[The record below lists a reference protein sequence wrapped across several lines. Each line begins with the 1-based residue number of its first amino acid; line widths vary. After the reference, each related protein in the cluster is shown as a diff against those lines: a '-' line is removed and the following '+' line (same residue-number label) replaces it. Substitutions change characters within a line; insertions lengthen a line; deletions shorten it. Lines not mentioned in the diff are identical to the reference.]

1 MSASHPAYDPAAF
14 WLLVTDARRC
24 RLFHGKRTGAGRL
37 HLDEKARLDEVWQE
51 QEHHRPAPLGAPSGK
66 SYIDAGHAD
75 EERMHRFAK
84 AVSGWMDEQARGMK
98 IAQLHLFAPK
108 RFLGVLRTEYS
119 SPLKGGIID
128 AAHDLAQLSAGEL
141 AEHPA
146 VTAIPPAD
154 ERKILDDH
162 LREKQ

>member
-1 MSASHPAYDPAAF
+1 MTTSHPSYDPASF
-14 WLLVTDARRC
+14 WLLITDARRS
-24 RLFHGKRTGAGRL
+24 RLFHGMRTPAGRL

-51 QEHHRPAPLGAPSGK
+51 QEHHRPAPLGAPSGR

-84 AVSGWMDEQARGMK
+84 SVSSWMDEQARGLK
-98 IAQLHLFAPK
+98 FEKLHLFAPK
-108 RFLGVLRTEYS
+108 RFLGVLRPEYS
-119 SPLKGGIID
+119 GGMKRVVVD
-128 AAHDLAQLSAGEL
+128 EAHDLAQLTAGEL

-162 LREKQ
+162 LRQRD

>member
-1 MSASHPAYDPAAF
+1 MPTSHPAYDPASF

-24 RLFHGKRTGAGRL
+24 RLFLGKRTAAGRL
-37 HLDEKARLDEVWQE
+37 HLDEQARLDEVWQE
-51 QEHHRPAPLGAPSGK
+51 QEHHRPAPLGSPSGK
-66 SYIDAGHAD
+66 SYIDPGHAD

-84 AVSGWMDEQARGMK
+84 AVAGWMSEQARGMK
-98 IAQLHLFAPK
+98 FTKLHLFAPK
-108 RFLGVLRTEYS
+108 RFLGMLRPEYPS
-119 SPLKGGIID
+119 QLKSGILD
-128 AAHDLAQLSAGEL
+128 EAHDLAQLSAGEL

-162 LREKQ
+162 LRQRD